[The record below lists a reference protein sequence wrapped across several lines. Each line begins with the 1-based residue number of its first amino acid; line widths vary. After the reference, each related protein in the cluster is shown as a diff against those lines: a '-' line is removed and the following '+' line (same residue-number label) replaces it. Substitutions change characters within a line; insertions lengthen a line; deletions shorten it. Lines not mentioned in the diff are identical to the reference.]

1 MTLPMKAL
9 PATFFAASM
18 LLTTQSALA
27 GEDSG
32 FYVGGSLG
40 RSNLNI
46 DDVDDIDTNDF
57 EIDDDDNAYKIMV
70 GFNLGI
76 IPLIDLAV
84 EAAYRDFGEFQGRSV
99 LGNTEA
105 EADSIDVFGLAAL
118 TFGPLAVFG
127 KVGFVDWN
135 VDTAIDDRNIDQ
147 SGSDAAYGVGA
158 RFQLGSFAIRGE
170 YEAFEIGDSNDLSM
184 LSVGLTYTF

>member
-1 MTLPMKAL
+1 
-9 PATFFAASM
+9 M

-40 RSNLNI
+40 RSDLNI
-46 DDVDDIDTNDF
+46 DELDEIDTNDF
-57 EIDDDDNAYKIMV
+57 KIDDDDNAYKIMV

-147 SGSDAAYGVGA
+147 SQTQPMALARAFSLAPLLFGGSTKSLKLVILTN
-158 RFQLGSFAIRGE
+158 FQCCLLA
-170 YEAFEIGDSNDLSM
+170 
-184 LSVGLTYTF
+184 

>member
-1 MTLPMKAL
+1 MILIRTTL
-9 PATFFAASM
+9 ATTFLAASM

-40 RSNLNI
+40 RSDLNI
-46 DDVDDIDTNDF
+46 DDVDEIDRNDF
-57 EIDDDDNAYKIMV
+57 EIDDNDNAYKIMV

-76 IPLIDLAV
+76 IPLIDVAV
-84 EAAYRDFGEFQGRSV
+84 EAAYRDFGEFEGRSV
-99 LGNTEA
+99 LGNAEA
-105 EADSIDVFGLAAL
+105 EADSIDVFGVAAL

-135 VDTAIDDRNIDQ
+135 VDTVIEDRNIDQ

-158 RFQLGSFAIRGE
+158 RFQLGSLAIRGE
-170 YEAFEIGDSNDLSM
+170 YEEFEIADSSDLSM

>member
-1 MTLPMKAL
+1 MIKSMNVLPT
-9 PATFFAASM
+9 TFLAASM
-18 LLTTQSALA
+18 LLSTQLVMA

-40 RSNLNI
+40 RSDLNI
-46 DDVDDIDTNDF
+46 DDIDEIDTDDF
-57 EIDDDDNAYKIMV
+57 EIDDNDNAYKIML

-84 EAAYRDFGEFQGRSV
+84 EASYRDFGKFEGRSV

-105 EADSIDVFGLAAL
+105 EADSLDVFGLAAL

-135 VDTAIDDRNIDQ
+135 VDTAIEDRNIDQ
-147 SGSDAAYGVGA
+147 SGSDPAYGVGA

-170 YEAFEIGDSNDLSM
+170 YEEFEIADSSDLSM
-184 LSVGLTYTF
+184 LSIGLTYTF